1 MSCGSGARLFIIVL
15 MILSILDVLI
25 FCPTRKYVLKMGR
38 GWFTRNKYSNLD
50 NQRVILTVILT
61 TTSLK
66 SSSSYPLIPV
76 DTMGLQEKINA
87 NPTVYAV
94 STPARKRF
102 NVNDN
107 LDEDT
112 FDPFEPDEIFGAW

>member
-1 MSCGSGARLFIIVL
+1 
-15 MILSILDVLI
+15 
-25 FCPTRKYVLKMGR
+25 
-38 GWFTRNKYSNLD
+38 
-50 NQRVILTVILT
+50 
-61 TTSLK
+61 
-66 SSSSYPLIPV
+66 
-76 DTMGLQEKINA
+76 MGLQEKINA

-107 LDEDT
+107 LDEDA